1 MFSSDDDSRLPS
13 SGQDLEDLDDNNDHE
28 VYKVTKDGV
37 YKQDTNGDVENEEE
51 ELPEVTREDL
61 YKGNVDIYDLNDYQ
75 GSREGAKMEIFC
87 CSLCLWEMPNMSYQW
102 HSTILWILLMI
113 IV

>member
-87 CSLCLWEMPNMSYQW
+87 CSLCL
-102 HSTILWILLMI
+102 
-113 IV
+113 